1 VSKTKKSKKTN
12 SKQNTK
18 TKKARKTISDNFRKL
33 MRFGFIAGCVV
44 AFLGFVVIG
53 YYYTQLPDMAKLFN
67 TDKHHSITI
76 RSQDGN
82 VLANYGDIYGQSLTY
97 ERFPSHLIDAVVAT
111 EDRKFFQHFGIDIF
125 GIIRAFYVNRISGRV
140 VQGGSTITQQ
150 LAKIAFFSPEQTYKR
165 KIQEILMAL
174 RMENIYT
181 KEEIITFYLNR
192 AYFGKGNYGVDA
204 AAKYYFG
211 KYAEDLDLYE
221 SAVLAGILKAP
232 SRYSPMNNPELSL
245 QRAKQVLYNMH
256 NAGFI
261 AMEEVKNALPP
272 QFMER
277 GRARGALDQPY
288 YTDYV
293 LDEVS
298 EILGPTNQDI
308 EVYTTFNIG
317 HQQHLEAV
325 FAKYK
330 DEADKR
336 KASQAAG
343 IIMRPA
349 GAITAMMGGF
359 DYGKSQFN
367 RATSAIRQTGS
378 SFKLYVYLAALENGY
393 KPDDYLVD
401 EPIAI
406 GKWKPRNFS
415 RKYLGRMT
423 LEDAFAK
430 SINTITVKLS
440 EDVDRAH
447 VINMARRLGAVNEI
461 PDQPSIALGAADMTL
476 LELTQ
481 GYANIA
487 NKGKMVVPYAV
498 TKITTKENQLIYQR
512 KQPKDRQVLN
522 PEVVTGIRQ
531 LLRAAVLRGTAR
543 KANIK
548 GLLTYAKS
556 GTSQNFKDAAFIGF
570 TDDLVVGIR
579 LGNDDNSSMDRIT
592 GGTLPASMWRDLV
605 NSLYYVPIN
614 KEQETEVETK
624 GRVWRLFDFFKSSN
638 GQAGEGGK
646 TLKVETIDDI
656 INKSQ
661 EEG

>member
-1 VSKTKKSKKTN
+1 LKFVPRTKKDKKPI
-12 SKQNTK
+12 KKNTK
-18 TKKARKTISDNFRKL
+18 TKRARKTIANNLRKL
-33 MRFGFIAGCVV
+33 VRFGFMVGCVIALLV
-44 AFLGFVVIG
+44 FMLIG
-53 YYYTQLPDMAKLFN
+53 YYYTQLPNMAKLFSA
-67 TDKHHSITI
+67 DKHPAITI

-82 VLANYGDIYGQSLTY
+82 ILANYGDIYGQPLTY
-97 ERFPSHLIDAVVAT
+97 ERFPSHLIDAVIAT
-111 EDRKFFQHFGIDIF
+111 EDRKFFQHFGIDIL
-125 GIIRAFYVNRISGRV
+125 GIARAFYVNRISGRV

-174 RMENIYT
+174 RMESVYT
-181 KEEIITFYLNR
+181 KEEILTFYLNR

-245 QRAKQVLYNMH
+245 QRAKQVLHNMH
-256 NAGFI
+256 NAGLI
-261 AMEEVKNALPP
+261 SMEEVKAAVPP

-298 EILGPTNQDI
+298 ELVGPINQDI
-308 EVYTTFNIG
+308 EVYTTFKPQ
-317 HQQHLEAV
+317 HQRQLEGV
-325 FAKYK
+325 FDKYH
-330 DEADKR
+330 DEAKR
-336 KASQAAG
+336 RNASQAAG
-343 IIMRPA
+343 IIMTPE

-367 RATSAIRQTGS
+367 RATNAIRQTGS

-401 EPIAI
+401 EPITI
-406 GKWKPRNFS
+406 GKWSPRNFS
-415 RKYLGRMT
+415 RRYLGRMT
-423 LEDAFAK
+423 LEEAFAK

-447 VINMARRLGAVNEI
+447 VINMAKRLGAANEI

-481 GYANIA
+481 GYASIA
-487 NKGKMVVPYAV
+487 NNGKRVMPYAV
-498 TKITTKENQLIYQR
+498 TKIATKGNEPLYIR
-512 KQPKDRQVLN
+512 KQLKGGLVLH
-522 PEVVTGIRQ
+522 PEVVKDIKQ

-543 KANIK
+543 KANIP
-548 GLLTYAKS
+548 GQLTYAKS

-570 TDDLVVGIR
+570 TDELVVGIR
-579 LGNDDNSSMDRIT
+579 LGNDNNQPMDRVT
-592 GGTLPASMWRDLV
+592 GGTLPASIWRELIL
-605 NSLYYVPIN
+605 SLYDGSIHDKPAEKKN
-614 KEQETEVETK
+614 GAK
-624 GRVWRLFDFFKSSN
+624 VWQLFDLFKFSN
-638 GQAGEGGK
+638 GKEDDGEK

-656 INKSQ
+656 IKQSQ
-661 EEG
+661 Q